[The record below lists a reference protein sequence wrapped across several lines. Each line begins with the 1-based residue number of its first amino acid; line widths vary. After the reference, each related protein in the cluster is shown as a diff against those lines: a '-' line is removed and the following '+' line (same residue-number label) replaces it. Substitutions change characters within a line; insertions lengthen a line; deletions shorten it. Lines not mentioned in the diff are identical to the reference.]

1 MEAVLVC
8 SDPAL
13 ILPVSEF
20 VVELMLVSEEVLSS
34 DDKVDV
40 SDNKIEFTT
49 VSDTETDDL
58 VEELALVCS
67 ESIFGL
73 SVIDCS
79 AEVGVL
85 EATKLEVVVTSLV
98 CSLSILDDGIPV
110 TIQPSPLSR
119 RQNVTVEE
127 SVPILDVVSVDS
139 SKVCVSSLA
148 DSLAIDGEA
157 TDELSDSDA

>member
-67 ESIFGL
+67 ESIF
-73 SVIDCS
+73 DC
-79 AEVGVL
+79 
-85 EATKLEVVVTSLV
+85 
-98 CSLSILDDGIPV
+98 
-110 TIQPSPLSR
+110 Q
-119 RQNVTVEE
+119 
-127 SVPILDVVSVDS
+127 
-139 SKVCVSSLA
+139 
-148 DSLAIDGEA
+148 
-157 TDELSDSDA
+157 